1 MRIMARGHRQKAKV
15 KTRGS
20 VHVIFAFAFYL
31 LPFAFTAC
39 GVDERRAIPSAAQET
54 IERVTEDIA
63 AGRDGKVYAEAAE
76 EWRARVSEEE
86 NKRILGQARERL
98 GRVNSRTMHS
108 GRQQQSALEG
118 TRAPA
123 AQTLVVTYQTTFERG
138 TAMETF
144 TLLERDGKWSL
155 AGYSVSSDALRQ

>member
-1 MRIMARGHRQKAKV
+1 MKNALS
-15 KTRGS
+15 T
-20 VHVIFAFAFYL
+20 FAFLLFAVAFL
-31 LPFAFTAC
+31 SC
-39 GVDERRAIPSAAQET
+39 GVDERRAIPTAAQET

-63 AGRDGKVYAEAAE
+63 AGRDQKVYAEAAE

-86 NKRILGQARERL
+86 NRRILAQARERL
-98 GRVNSRTMHS
+98 GRVNSRAMHS

-118 TRAPA
+118 AHAPA

-144 TLLERDGKWSL
+144 TLLERDGNWRL
-155 AGYSVSSDALRQ
+155 AGYSISSDALRQ